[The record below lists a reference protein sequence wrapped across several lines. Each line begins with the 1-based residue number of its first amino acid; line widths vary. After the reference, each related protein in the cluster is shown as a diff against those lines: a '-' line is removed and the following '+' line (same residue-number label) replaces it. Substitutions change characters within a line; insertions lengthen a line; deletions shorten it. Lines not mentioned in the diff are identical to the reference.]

1 MNKEIKNIDYGL
13 EKIFE
18 GAQDFLPLLGTDYVE
33 FYVGNAKQAA
43 HYYCTRFGFKPFL
56 YSGLETG
63 NREIVSHVIKQN
75 DAIFVLKSA
84 LNPNNKEMGN
94 HLVLHGDGAK
104 DIAFEVEDLEGIIE
118 HAKAKGGKI
127 LKDIWEE
134 NDEYGSVRMAITQ
147 TYGDTTHTLVDRS
160 FYKGEFLPG
169 YKKHYFIH
177 DPILSLLPEPNLL
190 FVDHCVGNQD
200 DDSMVSAVKWYENVL
215 QFHRFWSVDD
225 SIIHTT
231 YSSLRSIEVTNYD
244 ETIKMPINFFFII
257 KSIKSNKNQIYEL
270 GNKFVKIGFVW
281 KSIIFYFK

>member
-1 MNKEIKNIDYGL
+1 M
-13 EKIFE
+13 
-18 GAQDFLPLLGTDYVE
+18 
-33 FYVGNAKQAA
+33 
-43 HYYCTRFGFKPFL
+43 
-56 YSGLETG
+56 
-63 NREIVSHVIKQN
+63 
-75 DAIFVLKSA
+75 
-84 LNPNNKEMGN
+84 
-94 HLVLHGDGAK
+94 
-104 DIAFEVEDLEGIIE
+104 
-118 HAKAKGGKI
+118 
-127 LKDIWEE
+127 
-134 NDEYGSVRMAITQ
+134 
-147 TYGDTTHTLVDRS
+147 
-160 FYKGEFLPG
+160 
-169 YKKHYFIH
+169 H